1 MTNLRRAMFAV
12 MLLPLA
18 VTAQTGASIAVIDFQ
33 GAALNSDDGIEAQA
47 AIEARAAELEAE
59 LGNLQADLAAAQTRY
74 ETQQRALSATA
85 LAGLETEITRL
96 QTQINRAAEDADLEI
111 QLVQAQVLQPVSERV
126 REIVLAYA
134 EETGLDLILD
144 ATAGIVYASE
154 ATNITAEV
162 VRRMNEASAAEAP
175 VESAAPANPEP

>member
-1 MTNLRRAMFAV
+1 MTNLRRALLALV
-12 MLLPLA
+12 LLPLA
-18 VTAQTGASIAVIDFQ
+18 AAAQTGTRIAVIDFQ
-33 GAALNSDDGIEAQA
+33 GAALNSNDGLEAQT
-47 AIEARAAELEAE
+47 AIEARATELEAN
-59 LGNLQADLAAAQTRY
+59 LGDLQAELAAAQTRY

-85 LAGLETEITRL
+85 LAELEAEITRL

-111 QLVQAQVLQPVSERV
+111 QLVQTRSLQPVSEKV

-134 EETGLDLILD
+134 EEAGFDLILD

-154 ATNITAEV
+154 STNITAEI

-175 VESAAPANPEP
+175 VETEAPAQPEP